1 MKGTVITQENPCKSI
16 HTPMSEFGHV
26 YFLKKPGVNVGR
38 VLIWPEIDEFQHP
51 LYRNLV
57 IKEVS
62 AFYTAWAA
70 YRNSPPRHPAGPLS
84 ALLLHRRALDVS
96 YPSAKFSKKKVPH
109 LCPLRLP
116 ITDNATHNHLNPS
129 IRARSLGKEAAKATR
144 LDGPSRRTLT
154 TRL

>member
-70 YRNSPPRHPAGPLS
+70 YRNSPPDTPPVPCQPCCCIGVPLTYRTHLRNS
-84 ALLLHRRALDVS
+84 R
-96 YPSAKFSKKKVPH
+96 KKKSPTFAH
-109 LCPLRLP
+109 YDYRLQ
-116 ITDNATHNHLNPS
+116 ITP
-129 IRARSLGKEAAKATR
+129 
-144 LDGPSRRTLT
+144 PT
-154 TRL
+154 TT